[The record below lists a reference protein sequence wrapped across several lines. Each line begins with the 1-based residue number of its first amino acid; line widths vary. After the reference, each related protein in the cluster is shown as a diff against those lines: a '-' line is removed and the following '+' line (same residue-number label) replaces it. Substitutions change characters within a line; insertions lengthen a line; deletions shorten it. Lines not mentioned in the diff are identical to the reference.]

1 MKKLSRVVVLML
13 MCVLMVFSTVSIS
26 VASAIGNVKTLTLKS
41 AASSGVSLSWSAV
54 SKAKGYRVYRYT
66 ASEKKWKAIKTTTSK
81 AYKDTSVKQGEVY
94 KYRIKAYE
102 VKNGKNV
109 FSEKYS
115 NTVEAVIAPQKVSGL
130 KATSVKSTTVKL
142 SWTKV
147 EKATG
152 YRVYKY
158 NNSTKKYEK
167 VADTTSNSYTVKSLK
182 ANTTYK
188 FNVKAY
194 TKSSTTKYGTA
205 SSALSIKTKPADV
218 SSFRL
223 ASVSKDGYTLSWNK
237 STGVNGYQLVKYNE
251 STGKWVEVTKTKAT
265 TYNVSG
271 EAAAKLTKYKLRTY
285 VKKGDGFVFG
295 AYSSVVSASRIPA
308 VPKNLS
314 GAVNSD
320 DGISLK
326 WDKVEG
332 ASGYIIHSYSAKD
345 GSWSTLASVTK
356 NSYNTGKL
364 KNTDTYRYAVSSY
377 VNVSGAKVSSDK
389 SESVSVFFKS
399 EEKSDSIYSAEME
412 KSGILGYLYDP
423 KEGCFY
429 TSADPWQRVVGYN
442 EIFDIMG
449 PFTFIDFDTVRC
461 RFDYK
466 DKNWMIQL
474 WKGQYGLVFY
484 GAEVGVYTKPKDRE
498 LMHYDCAT
506 DSEMLKMSMTFIEK
520 EKFFG
525 KVTWEEKFTRPYG
538 YYWWCTGF
546 LPGNKYGKFDEL
558 KLDMRITMKDYE
570 MLSGFT
576 AALKENGITYTVR
589 GLDVYFVY
597 A

>member
-1 MKKLSRVVVLML
+1 MKKLFKVLTLML
-13 MCVLMVFSTVSIS
+13 MCMLMVISTVSVS
-26 VASAIGNVKTLTLKS
+26 VASAIGNVKSLAVKS
-41 AASSGVSLSWSAV
+41 ASSSGVSLSWSAV

-66 ASEKKWKAIKTTTSK
+66 ASDKKWKAVKTTSSRT
-81 AYKDTSVKQGEVY
+81 YKDTSVKAGEVY
-94 KYRIKAYE
+94 KYRVKAYE
-102 VKNGKNV
+102 VKKNKNV
-109 FSEKYS
+109 YSDKYS
-115 NTVEAVIAPQKVSGL
+115 NTVEAVIAPKKVSGL
-130 KATSVKSTTVKL
+130 KATSVASTSVKL
-142 SWTKV
+142 SWTKSD
-147 EKATG
+147 KATG

-158 NNSTKKYEK
+158 NSKTKKYEK
-167 VADTTSNSYTVKSLK
+167 LADTTNNSYTVKSLK

-188 FNVKAY
+188 FNIKAY
-194 TKSSTTKYGTA
+194 TKSGTTKYGVA
-205 SSALSIKTKPADV
+205 SSALSIKTKPSDV
-218 SSFRL
+218 ASFKL
-223 ASVSKDGYTLSWNK
+223 ASSTEKDFTLSWK
-237 STGVNGYQLVKYNE
+237 KASGVNGYQLVRYNE
-251 STGKWVEVTKTKAT
+251 KTGKWDEVAKITST
-265 TYNVSG
+265 TYKVSG
-271 EAAAKLTKYKLRTY
+271 EIAVIPAKYKLRTY
-285 VKKGDGFVFG
+285 VKQGSGYIFG
-295 AYSSVVSASRIPA
+295 AYSSVVTAAKIPA
-308 VPKNLS
+308 VPLNLS

-326 WDKVEG
+326 WDKVDG

-345 GSWSTLASVTK
+345 GSWSTLASVSK

-364 KNTDTYRYAVSSY
+364 KNTDTYRYAVSAY
-377 VNVSGAKVSSDK
+377 VNISGGKLISSK

-399 EEKSDSIYSAEME
+399 EAKPESIYSAEME
-412 KSGILGYLYDP
+412 KSGILGYLFDP
-423 KEGCFY
+423 NEGCFY

-498 LMHYDCAT
+498 LMHYDCAS

-576 AALKENGITYTVR
+576 GALKENGISYTVR
-589 GLDVYFVY
+589 GLDVYFIY

>member
-1 MKKLSRVVVLML
+1 MKRIIKFLTLVI
-13 MCVLMVFSTVSIS
+13 MCLLLAASTLSIS
-26 VASAIGNVKTLTLKS
+26 IASAIGNVKTLTLKS
-41 AASSGVSLSWSAV
+41 SAASGVSLSWSAV

-66 ASEKKWKAIKTTTSK
+66 ASEKKWKAVKTTSSK
-81 AYKDTSVKQGEVY
+81 AYKDTSVKPGEVY
-94 KYRIKAYE
+94 KYKIKAYE

-109 FSEKYS
+109 YSEKYS
-115 NTVEAVIAPQKVSGL
+115 NTVEAVIAPKKVSGL
-130 KATSVKSTTVKL
+130 KATSVASASVKL

-167 VADTTSNSYTVKSLK
+167 LADTKNAFYTVKSLK

-188 FNVKAY
+188 FNVRAY
-194 TKSSTTKYGTA
+194 TKSATTKFGTA
-205 SSALSIKTKPADV
+205 SSALSIKTKPSDV

-223 ASVSKDGYTLSWNK
+223 ASVEKDGFTLSWSK
-237 STGVNGYQLVKYNE
+237 ASGVNGYQLVRYNE
-251 STGKWVEVTKTKAT
+251 NTGKWDEVTKTTKTA
-265 TYNVSG
+265 VKISG
-271 EAAAKLTKYKLRTY
+271 ELTAIPAKYKLRTY
-285 VKKGDGFVFG
+285 VKKGDSFIFG
-295 AYSSVVSASRIPA
+295 AYTTAVTAAKIPG
-308 VPKNLS
+308 VPVNLS

-326 WDKVEG
+326 WNKVEG
-332 ASGYIIHSYSAKD
+332 ATGYIVHSYSAKD

-356 NSYNTGKL
+356 NRYNTGKL
-364 KNTDTYRYAVSSY
+364 KNTDTYRYAVSAY
-377 VNVSGAKVSSDK
+377 VNVTGSKIISEK

-399 EEKSDSIYSAEME
+399 EQKPDSIYSAEME

-576 AALKENGITYTVR
+576 AALKENGISYTVR
-589 GLDVYFVY
+589 GLDVYFIY

>member
-1 MKKLSRVVVLML
+1 MKKIFKVLTLVMMCMLML
-13 MCVLMVFSTVSIS
+13 ISTVSIS
-26 VASAIGNVKTLTLKS
+26 IASAIGNVKTLTVKS
-41 AASSGVSLSWSAV
+41 ATSGGVSLSWSAV

-66 ASEKKWKAIKTTTSK
+66 ASDKKWKAVKTTSART
-81 AYKDTSVKQGEVY
+81 YKDTSVKAGEVY
-94 KYRIKAYE
+94 KYKVKAYE
-102 VKNGKNV
+102 VKKNKNV
-109 FSEKYS
+109 YSDKYS
-115 NTVEAVIAPQKVSGL
+115 NTVEAVIAPKKVSGL
-130 KATSVKSTTVKL
+130 KATSVASTSVKL
-142 SWTKV
+142 SWSKV
-147 EKATG
+147 NKATG
-152 YRVYKY
+152 YIVYKY
-158 NNSTKKYEK
+158 NSKTKKYEK
-167 VADTTSNSYTVKSLK
+167 LADTKSNSYTVKSLK

-188 FNVKAY
+188 FNIKAY
-194 TKSSTTKYGTA
+194 TKSETTKYGVA
-205 SSALSIKTKPADV
+205 SSALSIKTKPSDV
-218 SSFRL
+218 SSFKL
-223 ASVSKDGYTLSWNK
+223 ASSTEKDFSLSWK
-237 STGVNGYQLVKYNE
+237 KASGVNGYQLVRYNE
-251 STGKWVEVTKTKAT
+251 NTGKWDEVAKTMSTSYK
-265 TYNVSG
+265 VSG
-271 EAAAKLTKYKLRTY
+271 NLAVAPAKYKLRTY
-285 VKKGDGFVFG
+285 VKQGSGYIFG
-295 AYSSVVSASRIPA
+295 AYSSVVTAAKIPA
-308 VPKNLS
+308 VPLNLS

-332 ASGYIIHSYSAKD
+332 ATGYIIHSYSAKD

-356 NSYNTGKL
+356 NKYNTGKL
-364 KNTDTYRYAVSSY
+364 KNTDTYRYAVSAY
-377 VNVSGAKVSSDK
+377 VNVTGGKLASEK

-399 EEKSDSIYSAEME
+399 EEKPESIYSAEME
-412 KSGILGYLYDP
+412 KSGILGYLFDP

-461 RFDYK
+461 RFDYN

-474 WKGQYGLVFY
+474 WKGQYGLIFY

-498 LMHYDCAT
+498 LMHYDCAS

-525 KVTWEEKFTRPYG
+525 RVKWEEKFTRPYG

-576 AALKENGITYTVR
+576 GALKENGISYTVR
-589 GLDVYFVY
+589 GLDVYFIY